1 MGCVMSKDIKGRS
14 AKYKISTKISHKSI
28 MLGFFYH
35 CIICFLRASKCQ
47 SDC

>member
-1 MGCVMSKDIKGRS
+1 MSKDIKGRS

-28 MLGFFYH
+28 MLGVNM
-35 CIICFLRASKCQ
+35 FLRASKCQ